1 MSKLRK
7 WLMKEEEEQ
16 AASPPVTAD
25 PAIKLFGRTIP
36 VTGGGA
42 VVDADIGEVITDD
55 PNCPLQKGAPPC
67 TEVGCLF
74 SSLLS
79 SPLYLRL
86 PASQFRCLFTEM
98 R

>member
-7 WLMKEEEEQ
+7 WLMKEEEER
-16 AASPPVTAD
+16 AGSPPVTAD

-42 VVDADIGEVITDD
+42 VVDADTGEVIT
-55 PNCPLQKGAPPC
+55 GAPPC

-86 PASQFRCLFTEM
+86 PASRFRFLITEM